1 MAIAAGSNAEV
12 QSRRRRAPD
21 DLFFQPGSTAEE
33 SSERE
38 RESIPSA
45 RGCERDSDTGRNPIT
60 ESMRVT
66 PRQQKIEPL
75 LSHFQRNKKN
85 TNPLPPRPPAAP
97 SSFPY
102 RAPGFPSLGGGG
114 RGGWRGG
121 GQDIGLITSAPLS
134 FLFFAFFSSFSAFME
149 LSRSLLLP
157 GAFSPSISF
166 PDVFNFSAEGWF
178 R

>member
-38 RESIPSA
+38 RGRIPSA

-75 LSHFQRNKKN
+75 LSHFPRNKKN
-85 TNPLPPRPPAAP
+85 TNPLPPWPPAAP

-114 RGGWRGG
+114 RGGWRRGG
-121 GQDIGLITSAPLS
+121 ARHRFDNFSPAILSIFRFFFFLFCFYGIIAESAPAGCIFSFDLLS
-134 FLFFAFFSSFSAFME
+134 
-149 LSRSLLLP
+149 
-157 GAFSPSISF
+157 
-166 PDVFNFSAEGWF
+166 
-178 R
+178 